1 MLQKANWG
9 TNVKEQNMPTTEGE
23 LGSVKERK
31 AIGAV
36 VFACRG

>member
-9 TNVKEQNMPTTEGE
+9 TNVKEQNMPTTVGE

-31 AIGAV
+31 AIGV
-36 VFACRG
+36 VMFAWRG